1 MLTTRTKMG
10 VQNSELP
17 GFYKLSVE
25 ERRKKIAEVAGLPAS
40 EVDGWQPGTGVDIG
54 ILDRMIENVVGA
66 FSLPLGIATHF
77 LVNGKD
83 YLVPMAIEE
92 PSVVAAASH
101 AAKIA
106 RAGGGFHAM
115 VSAPQMIGQVQIL
128 GAKDPH
134 GALHRILEDETRL
147 LELANAKDPVLAK
160 VGGGARR
167 LEARVVES
175 PRGPMIIV
183 HLVVDVRD
191 AMGANAVNTMS
202 EALAPEFARLAEGR
216 SHLRIISNL
225 AIYRVARSRAVFPRD
240 SLAFGDWKGSD
251 VVDGILDAW
260 AMAACDP
267 FRCATHNKGIMNG
280 ISAVAIATGNDF
292 RALESGAHSYA
303 AWKAR
308 PGGVIAPLSTYEQDA
323 NGNLVGTIE
332 LPMAVGTVGGA
343 TVSHPTARLNVR
355 LLGISG
361 AEELARVITSV
372 GLAQNFA
379 ALRALATEG
388 IQKGH
393 MSLHARNVAMAAG
406 ANASEVDRVA
416 EALARSGTVRIDKA
430 KEILS
435 TLRSHA

>member
-1 MLTTRTKMG
+1 MG

-240 SLAFGDWKGSD
+240 TLAFGNWKGSD
-251 VVDGILDAW
+251 VIDGILDAW

-280 ISAVAIATGNDF
+280 ISAVVIATGNDF
-292 RALESGAHSYA
+292 RAIEAGAHSFA
-303 AWKAR
+303 AWTAASGHVIR
-308 PGGVIAPLSTYEQDA
+308 PLTAYEKDA
-323 NGNLVGTIE
+323 NGDLVGSIE
-332 LPMAVGTVGGA
+332 VPMPVGLVGGA
-343 TVSHPTARLNVR
+343 TAVHPTAKSNVK
-355 LLGISG
+355 LLGVTS
-361 AEELARVITSV
+361 ARELGEIIASV
-372 GLAQNFA
+372 GLAQNFG

-388 IQKGH
+388 IQRGH
-393 MSLHARNVAMAAG
+393 MALHARNLAVSAG
-406 ANASEVDRVA
+406 ARADEVDRVA
-416 EALARSGTVRIDKA
+416 EALVREHAVRFDRAKA
-430 KEILS
+430 ILDE
-435 TLRSHA
+435 LRHS